1 MIKAKIIY
9 TAAGKDDELV
19 SELFTKENITVKKI
33 RNKGTFDKKAT
44 VLFDNTDTMGEFIK
58 KANDT
63 CEFPVR
69 IHKFKEI

>member
-44 VLFDNTDTMGEFIK
+44 VLFNSTTEMNTFVEKAK
-58 KANDT
+58 KI
-63 CEFPVR
+63 CEFPVT
-69 IHKFKEI
+69 ISKFKEL